1 MRHVIAAVVAG
12 AIVFAVNFAS
22 WMFLPYHGQS
32 LHELPGG
39 EKIAADLKAAGAAN
53 AVYHWPAMPQGKNN
67 QPPTKEEM
75 EAFEKQ
81 YGAGPAVSLLV
92 FRPQLGKLM
101 SPEIMGANLAA
112 NVGAG
117 FILALVLAAAARGG
131 VGYFGR
137 VLMSLGFGLFAALQ
151 GPIPEALWWGQ
162 PPEYFLTTVADL
174 AVGWFAA
181 GVVVAMFYP
190 ARELIVAR
198 T

>member
-1 MRHVIAAVVAG
+1 MRHLIAAVVAG

-32 LHELPGG
+32 LHALPGG

-67 QPPTKEEM
+67 QPPTPEEM

-81 YGAGPAVSLLV
+81 YAAGPAVSLLV

-101 SPEIMGANLAA
+101 RPEIMGANLAA
-112 NVGAG
+112 NVAAG
-117 FILALVLAAAARGG
+117 LILALVTAAAARGG

-137 VLMSLGFGLFAALQ
+137 VFFALCFGLFAALQ

-162 PPEYFLTTVADL
+162 PPEYFLVTVADM
-174 AVGWFAA
+174 AVGWLAA
-181 GVVVAMFYP
+181 GIIVAMFYP

-198 T
+198 S